1 MIAESL
7 FRILNERRGV
17 AVELGTFHVPVLR
30 RTSMP
35 AKEGAHLPEHDA
47 VLSPLLAKAVDC
59 RVYGV
64 SRQSRL
70 LSLLDAIGERR
81 GRVWHLDLRRELVR
95 GYEPL
100 WIAECEHR
108 GIAIASRLTLE
119 ETQPILDSCGCP
131 DAWGSRHQLLEGNSK
146 VAVSYCYEVAKSGE
160 AFAFLI
166 PGSNGL
172 EWIDVFA
179 DKGRLPI
186 LWDQAMRKRLGGHD
200 GSGFTNG

>member
-7 FRILNERRGV
+7 LRILNKLRGI
-17 AVELGTFHVPVLR
+17 AVELGTFHLPVLG
-30 RTSMP
+30 RTSSP
-35 AKEGAHLPEHDA
+35 LKEDAHLPAHDA

-70 LSLLDAIGERR
+70 FGLLEEIGKRR
-81 GRVWHLDLRRELVR
+81 GRVWHLDLCRELVR

-100 WIAECEHR
+100 WNAECEHR
-108 GIAIASRLTLE
+108 GIAVASRLTLE

-131 DAWGSRHQLLEGNSK
+131 DPWGSRHQLLEGNSK
-146 VAVSYCYEVAKSGE
+146 AAVSYCYEVARAAE

-172 EWIDVFA
+172 EWMDVFA
-179 DKGRLPI
+179 DKRRLPV
-186 LWDQAMRKRLGGHD
+186 LWDQAMRKRLV
-200 GSGFTNG
+200 GSGSSG